1 MFDAYEQEYN
11 DKSYTLFTDDLN
23 TEYRLFSQLQS
34 EYDTVA
40 AYSDFLE
47 GVQTKATQLS
57 GISIFQNDRT
67 GYDLEKHRT
76 DRTGLCRTDRYA
88 YRVLPAKGLVHGHQL
103 CIHGSY
109 PVGGYA
115 AACADSCT
123 PRARQRFVEPDS
135 QLTRWTVKN
144 GHCKAGGI
152 CCQLIGRSDG
162 AVWGQSRILFGIV
175 QPWTHEP
182 HNSKCSGFDALY
194 HADYRWA
201 VSFSIF
207 TCKVGRCVCDGAVG
221 YAGCPYRQ
229 TRCRRV
235 GWRLGPALGNV
246 RHSYCNTCHESLE
259 RCKICEYGEPAADQ
273 RAAGELPESF
283 LVW

>member
-1 MFDAYEQEYN
+1 MEEKGSYLHDKYTEIESLVKIGQYYREMAYGGYGLSQYRQDNAAMFDAYEQEYN

-23 TEYRLFSQLQS
+23 IEYRLFSQLQS

-67 GYDLEKHRT
+67 GYDLKNIERT
-76 DRTGLCRTDRYA
+76 AQVYAGLTDTPIEY
-88 YRVLPAKGLVHGHQL
+88 YPQKLVHGHQL

-115 AACADSCT
+115 AACADSCA

-135 QLTRWTVKN
+135 QLTRRTVEN
-144 GHCKAGGI
+144 SPCQAGGI
-152 CCQLIGRSDG
+152 CCQLIGRSYG

-175 QPWTHEP
+175 QPWPHEP
-182 HNSKCSGFDALY
+182 HDSKRSGFDALY
-194 HADYRWA
+194 HADYRWP
-201 VSFSIF
+201 VSFSVF
-207 TCKVGRCVCDGAVG
+207 TC
-221 YAGCPYRQ
+221 
-229 TRCRRV
+229 
-235 GWRLGPALGNV
+235 
-246 RHSYCNTCHESLE
+246 
-259 RCKICEYGEPAADQ
+259 
-273 RAAGELPESF
+273 
-283 LVW
+283 